1 MLIEYLMTLP
11 PPILSW
17 PLSLFI
23 NVLSFDFPPCSIPSD
38 SSWDHYHRHRRLLSP
53 APFAC
58 CLCFSSPAFHFS
70 IDFNLKGQVSLFVK
84 VAVCV
89 MYGTL
94 FFPLSLSVSLHGGD
108 GTSYLMPGQLLINSF
123 FQIK

>member
-11 PPILSW
+11 PPYHV
-17 PLSLFI
+17 LFLYLLMCL
-23 NVLSFDFPPCSIPSD
+23 VLIFLPAVFPPILPGIIIIVID
-38 SSWDHYHRHRRLLSP
+38 VSP
-53 APFAC
+53 PPPTLAC